1 MEIDGK
7 ITIETKVPGQ
17 KIWDTFLNDT
27 SILCSI
33 IPGGQQVDKVDDKTY
48 QVVLKDGVGPF
59 KFTFDMTAV
68 LTNAVPPTHAEIE
81 GEGQDRKGL
90 GNFKMKMV
98 MDLKDNG
105 NGTMDIDYKINA
117 NVGGKLGAF
126 GDRVLNAK
134 TKSMEKDIKKNLEKA
149 LTNIS

>member
-1 MEIDGK
+1 MEFGGK

-27 SILCSI
+27 SILCAV
-33 IPGGQQVDKVDDKTY
+33 IPGGEKVDKIDDKSY
-48 QVVLKDGVGPF
+48 QVTMRQGVGPF
-59 KFTFDMTAV
+59 KFTFDMNAV
-68 LTNAVPPTHAEIE
+68 LTNVVAPTHAEIE

-105 NGTMDIDYKINA
+105 NGTMDIDYNVSA
-117 NVGGKLGAF
+117 VVGGKLGSF
-126 GDRVLNAK
+126 GDRILNAK
-134 TKSMEKDIKKNLEKA
+134 TKTMEKEVKTNLEKA
-149 LTNIS
+149 LSNIS

>member
-1 MEIDGK
+1 MEFGGK

-27 SILCSI
+27 NILCAV
-33 IPGGQQVDKVDDKTY
+33 IPGAEKVDKVDDKTY
-48 QVVLKDGVGPF
+48 QVVLRDGIGPF
-59 KFTFDMTAV
+59 KFTFDMKAILV
-68 LTNAVPPTHAEIE
+68 NATPPTHAEIE

-98 MDLKDNG
+98 MGLKDNG
-105 NGTMDIDYKINA
+105 NGTMDVDYNVNA
-117 NVGGKLGAF
+117 TMGGKLGSF
-126 GDRVLNAK
+126 GDRILNAK

-149 LTNIS
+149 LGGIS

>member
-1 MEIDGK
+1 MEFGGK

-27 SILCSI
+27 NILCAV
-33 IPGGQQVDKVDDKTY
+33 IPGGEKVDKIDDKSY
-48 QVVLKDGVGPF
+48 QVVLKQGVGPF

-81 GEGQDRKGL
+81 GEGKDRKGL
-90 GNFKMKMV
+90 GSFKMTMI

-105 NGTMDIDYKINA
+105 DGTMDVNYNVTA
-117 NVGGKLGAF
+117 TVGGKLGSF
-126 GDRVLNAK
+126 GDRVLGAK
-134 TKSMEKDIKKNLEKA
+134 TKSMEKEIKANLEKA
-149 LTNIS
+149 LGNIS